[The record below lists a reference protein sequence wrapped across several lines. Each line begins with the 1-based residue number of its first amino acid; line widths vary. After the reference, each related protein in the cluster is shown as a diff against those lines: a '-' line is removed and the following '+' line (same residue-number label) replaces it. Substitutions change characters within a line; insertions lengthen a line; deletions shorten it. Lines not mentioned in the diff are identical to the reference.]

1 MTKHYDF
8 IEIGTSDFD
17 TLIETSDDKTV
28 GLSIEPIRYYLDRLP
43 NKENVKKIEAAISDN
58 DGFIEIYYIPDEKI
72 QEHNLKWWVRGSNSI
87 GKPHPFALQELGEEF
102 YNSIVKIEKVPT
114 LSWKTLVEKEEIG
127 SIDYLKIDTEGFD
140 HIILN
145 DYLKMCK
152 ENPNLLAR
160 KIKFERHSNVS
171 NISEIDN
178 IISKF
183 KGYKVE
189 YSESDVVL
197 QKLRIPKIIH
207 QTFKT
212 KELPEELRVSV
223 ESLKKLN
230 PDFEYRYYDD
240 EDCYNFI
247 KENYD
252 EETLS
257 LYSSI
262 NPKYGSSKSDFFR
275 YLLMY
280 KVGGVYLDIKSSA
293 KIPLND
299 IILPTDEY
307 LLTHWEGRDWN
318 QILNYY
324 HGEFQNWHI
333 ICKPNHPFLEKTI
346 ELVKRN
352 IRNYKGEKGKISV
365 LNLTGP
371 IVYSEAIVS
380 LIDEHRTY
388 TFNSPV
394 REFKVEDEIHLTYK
408 NILPH
413 HSSVYG
419 TNVAQDEPII
429 IKQINTTDKSY
440 LLYSTE
446 SYFDIVNACVK
457 SIREFSELP
466 IIVYLINSDKQ
477 IEVSNTKTIR
487 WDLEMDDSSENLHLK
502 DNNNFYIDREKTS
515 IYNILIQRPLIVKD
529 ALEKYSNVIAYV
541 DSDSVATQYCDRIF
555 DMYDSN
561 LDYPYFVEGI
571 YDYLHIN
578 GRGGAESRD
587 DLSTTLEHPACELFG
602 VNQYVRQ
609 RYRQTGYFV
618 AGQNTI
624 DFMDE
629 WYQMCI
635 HPKILENFQHYAPYH
650 EETIANVLL
659 WKYNRLDGLPYIY
672 MNGDNQTLDR
682 IFNNNEFTGESRHLG
697 HWLRIPATEQDLL
710 FVHGEKRQWVI
721 TEMLERLKIRSSNV
735 KTYPN
740 IDPKKNWGDILSQ
753 FLLEHFSGKKL
764 NKRDVFYFDDES
776 YMLDKNG
783 KIFGIGSSMKYV
795 RPDDYVWGTGCIDEY
810 NIGNKP
816 KKVYSV
822 RGPLTRNLLL
832 NRGWDV
838 PEIYGDPALLFPR
851 IYNPKIDKKYK
862 YGLIPHCVDFFS
874 LDGLKSINRIESLG
888 VKIINITSGIYEF
901 INELLEC
908 ETILSSSLH
917 GLIAAD
923 AYGISNHRVKLSSL
937 ILGGDFKYLDY
948 YASVEREHH
957 VPLELRPDI
966 EMEEIESLNFEIG
979 KIPNLDVILDNSPWK
994 DSECEYFNN
1003 SETEKLKVL
1012 FLAPHLS
1019 TGGMPGFLLKR
1030 IQVLKEHYK
1039 DVDLFVVE
1047 HGFYSSEYVV
1057 QRNKI
1062 IDLIGKD
1069 KFWSLGNDK
1078 MKLIDVIKENN
1089 IDIVHVDEMIE
1100 GFDSYNKVPNQ
1111 LMNALYDNNRTWRMV
1126 ETCHNVSFNP
1136 SHSKKF
1142 HPDAYAFCTPYHKEV
1157 TFKYVPSYG
1166 EVIEFPIDKRFRT
1179 KEEQESA
1186 QKELGLS
1193 LDRTHIINVGLWTS
1207 GKNQVEGVE
1216 IARLL
1221 EKSHPGLQF
1230 HFIGNQ
1236 APNFK
1241 EYWEPVMD
1249 NLPSNVKVWGERSDV
1264 STFMKASDVFMFN
1277 STWECNPLV
1286 LREAASYGL
1295 KILARNLPQYL
1306 GMFDTFVTPLTDN
1319 LEQNVNILRE
1329 LINSDKSYNIE
1340 LGSSKKFALEHYNLY
1355 KLTMNKEPMENIKS
1369 ISDINIIQY
1378 YINQPFLEI
1387 TGDSD
1392 STFKVKFFDEQGVCH
1407 YENDIKSNHWV
1418 RLNREYFTK
1427 WNTKV
1432 WEDGTLIYD
1441 NTLDYKGK
1449 RVFINFDSKS
1459 LGDSL
1464 SWIPYALEF
1473 QNVHQ
1478 CKVIVCTYWNNLFS
1492 KVYPELEFVVPGSTV
1507 NNIHGQYSIGWF
1519 YNQNKEPQLPNTIPL
1534 QKCVTNILGLPFEE
1548 IKPRIS
1554 YQIGKRPY
1562 KQKYVTIATNST
1574 SGCKFWTREGWQ
1586 ELINHLHSL
1595 GYKIINVSLE
1605 NNPFKNCEKIK
1616 NTDINYTMNVIHH
1629 SEFFIGLSSG
1639 LSWLAWGM
1647 GKHVV
1652 MISNFTEPDH
1662 EFTTNCTRIVKLDV
1676 CNGCWN
1682 SPIYKFDKGDWDW
1695 CPVHKGT
1702 KRQFECHTTITSK
1715 MVIDQIQDL
1724 LI

>member
-140 HIILN
+140 HVILN
-145 DYLKMCK
+145 DYLKMCE

-207 QTFKT
+207 QTFRT

-380 LIDEHRTY
+380 LIDEYRTY

-429 IKQINTTDKSY
+429 IKEINTTDKSY

-721 TEMLERLKIRSSNV
+721 TEMLERLKIRASNA
-735 KTYPN
+735 
-740 IDPKKNWGDILSQ
+740 KKNCGDIL
-753 FLLEHFSGKKL
+753 K
-764 NKRDVFYFDDES
+764 
-776 YMLDKNG
+776 
-783 KIFGIGSSMKYV
+783 
-795 RPDDYVWGTGCIDEY
+795 
-810 NIGNKP
+810 
-816 KKVYSV
+816 
-822 RGPLTRNLLL
+822 
-832 NRGWDV
+832 
-838 PEIYGDPALLFPR
+838 
-851 IYNPKIDKKYK
+851 
-862 YGLIPHCVDFFS
+862 
-874 LDGLKSINRIESLG
+874 
-888 VKIINITSGIYEF
+888 
-901 INELLEC
+901 
-908 ETILSSSLH
+908 
-917 GLIAAD
+917 
-923 AYGISNHRVKLSSL
+923 
-937 ILGGDFKYLDY
+937 
-948 YASVEREHH
+948 
-957 VPLELRPDI
+957 
-966 EMEEIESLNFEIG
+966 
-979 KIPNLDVILDNSPWK
+979 
-994 DSECEYFNN
+994 
-1003 SETEKLKVL
+1003 KLKVL

-1030 IQVLKEHYK
+1030 LEVIKKYHS
-1039 DVDLFVVE
+1039 DVELYVVE
-1047 HGFYSSEYVV
+1047 YSNYSPMYVV
-1057 QRNKI
+1057 QKNKI
-1062 IDLIGKD
+1062 KELLTPQN
-1069 KFWSLGNDK
+1069 FFELGNDK
-1078 MKLIDVIKENN
+1078 MKLIDIIKENN

-1179 KEEQESA
+1179 KKEQESA

-1216 IARLL
+1216 IAKLL

-1264 STFMKASDVFMFN
+1264 STFMKAADVFMFN

-1340 LGSSKKFALEHYNLY
+1340 LGASKKFALEHYNLY

-1407 YENDIKSNHWV
+1407 YENDLKSNHWV
-1418 RLNREYFTK
+1418 KLNREYFTK

-1492 KVYPELEFVVPGSTV
+1492 KVYPELEFVVPGNTV

-1519 YNQNKEPQLPNTIPL
+1519 YDQNKEPQLPNTIPL

-1639 LSWLAWGM
+1639 LSWLAWSLD
-1647 GKHVV
+1647 KHVV

-1662 EFTTNCTRIVKLDV
+1662 EFTSNCTRITNLSV

-1682 SPIYKFDKGDWDW
+1682 NPNYKFDKGDWNW
-1695 CPVHKGT
+1695 CPIHKGT
-1702 KRQFECHTTITSK
+1702 ERQFECHTSITSD
-1715 MVIDQIQDL
+1715 MVINQIQHL
-1724 LI
+1724 LK